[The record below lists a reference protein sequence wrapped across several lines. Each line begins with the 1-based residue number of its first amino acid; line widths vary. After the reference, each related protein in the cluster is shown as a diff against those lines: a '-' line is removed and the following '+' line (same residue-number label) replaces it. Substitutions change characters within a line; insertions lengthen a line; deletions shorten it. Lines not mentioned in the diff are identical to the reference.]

1 MPLTISS
8 IRLGIHYIRS
18 STIRSTVH
26 NSSRACLALAQRRNM
41 AAAITQ
47 EGVEKAAKDLS
58 NGHIKVNNWS
68 APGGAAFDF
77 RSDVMTRPTTRM
89 LEAIAATT
97 LQDDVFM

>member
-1 MPLTISS
+1 
-8 IRLGIHYIRS
+8 
-18 STIRSTVH
+18 
-26 NSSRACLALAQRRNM
+26 M

-97 LQDDVFM
+97 LQDDVFMEDPTSND